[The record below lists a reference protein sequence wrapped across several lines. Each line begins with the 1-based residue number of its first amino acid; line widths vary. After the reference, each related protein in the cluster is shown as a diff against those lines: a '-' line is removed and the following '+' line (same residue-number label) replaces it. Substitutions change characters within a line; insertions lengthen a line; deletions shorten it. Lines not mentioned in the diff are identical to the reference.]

1 MTLAARTGDTSA
13 RYTRT
18 LKRVGVA
25 GVIAFLATNIWTGA
39 PLLAMWVGAQ
49 AAGDQSLSMRGV
61 SVVVFVLA
69 AIAYTLVA
77 LLTRL
82 SRIYDGLAQR
92 PVVAEQRKAWL
103 RSMRA
108 EEKSDVEQL
117 RGIAAP
123 EVIVILNVWAA
134 LASLAIWYVLLAGR
148 PFSLVL

>member
-1 MTLAARTGDTSA
+1 MRLPASPSDTSA
-13 RYTRT
+13 RHVPT
-18 LKRVGVA
+18 LKRVALA

-61 SVVVFVLA
+61 SVVVFALA
-69 AIAYTLVA
+69 AIAYALVA

-82 SRIYDGLAQR
+82 SSIYDGLAQR
-92 PVVAEQRKAWL
+92 PQIGQQRKAWL

-108 EEKSDVEQL
+108 EEKSDVEQR

-123 EVIVILNVWAA
+123 EVIVVLNVWAA
-134 LASLAIWYVLLAGR
+134 LASLVVWYVLLAGR